1 MKKRKLFIKTPLL
14 FKLLYPTLIWN
25 LSREQKKLYLTF
37 DDGPTPEV
45 TEKVLE
51 ILAHYKA
58 KATFFCVGQQVAK
71 HPQIFNKIQELN
83 HSIGNHSYSHKR
95 GWDTNTNDY
104 ILDVRKASKLIS
116 TNIFRPPY
124 GKISRQQ
131 IAVLKQDFKII
142 MWDVLSYDYDKLV
155 SPQQCADNVIRNA
168 RNGSIVVFH
177 DSQKAKEN
185 VLLALPIVLEHFQK
199 LGYQFSCF

>member
-1 MKKRKLFIKTPLL
+1 MKKRKLFTKTPLL

-25 LSREQKKLYLTF
+25 LSREKKKLYLTF

-45 TEKVLE
+45 SEKVME

-58 KATFFCVGQQVAK
+58 KATFFCVGQQVEK
-71 HPQIFNKIQELN
+71 HPEIFNKIQELN
-83 HSIGNHSYSHKR
+83 HSIGNHSYSHKK

-131 IAVLKQDFKII
+131 IAVLKNDFKIV

-155 SPQQCADNVIRNA
+155 SPQQCAHNVIRNA

>member
-58 KATFFCVGQQVAK
+58 KATFFCVGQQVEK
-71 HPQIFNKIQELN
+71 HPEIFNKIQELN
-83 HSIGNHSYSHKR
+83 HIIGNHSYSHKR

-104 ILDVRKASKLIS
+104 ILDVRKASKLIN
-116 TNIFRPPY
+116 TKIFRPPY

-131 IAVLKQDFKII
+131 IAMLKQDFKII
-142 MWDVLSYDYDKLV
+142 MWDVLSYDYDILV